1 MMKMQTTHFQW
12 ITLVLQNRSQIS
24 SVQSNHHQEP
34 EKLQKLQQK
43 RNLLKSRQ
51 DKRGSQVFQKHQ
63 ERLQEIIH

>member
-12 ITLVLQNRSQIS
+12 TTLVLQNRSQIS
-24 SVQSNHHQEP
+24 SVQSSHHQEP

-51 DKRGSQVFQKHQ
+51 DKRGSQVSRKHL
-63 ERLQEIIH
+63 ERIQEIIH